1 MCKESVKSPM
11 YLSIA
16 NWVMKQGRWITAR
29 EISNN
34 FEIPHTNAVNIVSY
48 ILSDVAE
55 IQCEVKMIPNKL
67 SGRGCQ
73 CQRLIKVTKIDSQLY
88 SRLKNY
94 TSEKITIE
102 SPVKNNLVPPTE
114 LNREQKWQWML
125 SKAQRR

>member
-1 MCKESVKSPM
+1 L

-16 NWVMKQGRWITAR
+16 NWVMKQGHWTTAR
-29 EISNN
+29 EISNH
-34 FEIPHTNAVNIVSY
+34 FDIPHPNAVNIVSY

-73 CQRLIKVTKIDSQLY
+73 CQRLIKVKKIDNQLY
-88 SRLKNY
+88 ARLRSHQ
-94 TSEKITIE
+94 TEKVTID
-102 SPVKNNLVPPTE
+102 SPMKAASMPPSE

>member
-1 MCKESVKSPM
+1 MCGQYINEPL

-34 FEIPHTNAVNIVSY
+34 FEIPHPNAINIVSY

-55 IQCEVKMIPNKL
+55 IQCEVKIIPNKI

-73 CQRLIKVTKIDSQLY
+73 CQRLIKVTKIDNQLY
-88 SRLKNY
+88 SRLRSHQ
-94 TSEKITIE
+94 SEKVTIA
-102 SPVKNNLVPPTE
+102 SPVKTPSLPPRD

-125 SKAQRR
+125 SKSQRR